1 VRSPAQYAS
10 RAAWDTPAII
20 SATLKMAGCGYTIQ
34 IASASAVTPSAIEKG
49 SGGIDYQ
56 PSNKPALNS
65 QLNSFLS
72 YVNW

>member
-1 VRSPAQYAS
+1 
-10 RAAWDTPAII
+10 
-20 SATLKMAGCGYTIQ
+20 MAGCGYTIQ
-34 IASASAVTPSAIEKG
+34 IAARVQWRRGAIEKS

-56 PSNKPALNS
+56 PSNKPASNS